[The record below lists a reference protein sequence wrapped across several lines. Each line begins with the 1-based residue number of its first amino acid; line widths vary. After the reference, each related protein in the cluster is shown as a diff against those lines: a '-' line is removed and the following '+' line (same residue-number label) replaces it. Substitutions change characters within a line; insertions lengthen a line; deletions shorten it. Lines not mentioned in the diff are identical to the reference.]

1 MSDLTVSATFTK
13 NSGQPATGLTL
24 AEIELYLT
32 QQDRASGVGTV
43 IWNGA
48 QTPTAEM
55 DNVGAYIRIL
65 TTGNLD
71 AYNYFAAAEYV
82 GAEVLDVNWV
92 GGAVSLNSVP
102 IGTAIP
108 YTYTVT
114 SQTTG
119 LPLQGVKVEITT
131 DIAGLNTI
139 WSGDTDTF
147 GVARD
152 DYNNLPRLDPGT
164 YFFWKNKPGY
174 VPSLGQT
181 PDIEVIS

>member
-32 QQDRASGVGTV
+32 QQNRATGADTV
-43 IWNGA
+43 IWSGVQN
-48 QTPTAEM
+48 PTAEM

-82 GAEVLDVNWV
+82 GAEALDVNWV
-92 GGAVSLNSVP
+92 GGAVSANTIP
-102 IGTAIP
+102 IGTAIE

-114 SQTTG
+114 SVSTG
-119 LPLQGVKVEITT
+119 FPVPGVRVAVTT
-131 DIAGLNTI
+131 DLAGTNVI
-139 WSGDTDTF
+139 WSGETDNF

-152 DYNNLPRLDPGT
+152 DYGNLPRLDPGV
-164 YFFWKNKPGY
+164 YAFFKSKAGWIDVQN
-174 VPSLGQT
+174 
-181 PDIEVIS
+181 PDIENVS